1 VRAAV
6 EGVAL
11 MLSAIIDELDRV
23 TPVRQIRATG
33 GVFRSTVWRDILTAA
48 LGRPLV
54 VTDGAEGTAL
64 GAAALAL
71 YGLGEASSLRDGLL
85 QLGQDVGSGDELV
98 PDEAEVRAYRELRAG
113 IPALLE
119 RYDQVRTLFG

>member
-1 VRAAV
+1 
-6 EGVAL
+6 
-11 MLSAIIDELDRV
+11 
-23 TPVRQIRATG
+23 RATG
-33 GVFRSTVWRDILTAA
+33 GVFRSTVWREILTAA

-71 YGLGEASSLRDGLL
+71 YGLGQASSLRDGLL

-98 PDEAEVRAYRELRAG
+98 PDEAEVAAYRELRAG